1 MSEVCV
7 GIFAKGN
14 FMAQLSTRSTLH
26 RRFCQFV
33 PWIATDDKRE
43 EEICRQSKDIRER
56 ISGQAS
62 RDGLT
67 ILSTPNSGSFDKNTG
82 LRRHL
87 MGGSDV
93 EGQDVDL
100 VFVVK
105 PVTKDQEK
113 IDSLLDRFERY
124 AKATY
129 PQVARNP
136 TKSSICLSFVSTRL
150 SYDLVPMLA
159 TENLDEQILLRAN
172 GEQRRTSVRKHTDFI
187 RRRTNAS
194 NALKGRVLFNE
205 CVRLFK
211 WWREFRQS
219 ESKQLSS
226 VATVVIDLICAKAF
240 DACQVQTTYAE
251 TLAQWFG
258 WAAHVARKRQAITF
272 TDYISPVS
280 HPGGA
285 GWEVLDP
292 VNASNNVVSSWTG
305 WQIEEF
311 TTWLEQARDLMN
323 SAIRYDL
330 GGEDNES
337 LRCLVQLFGSPFK
350 HHCEEEE

>member
-1 MSEVCV
+1 M
-7 GIFAKGN
+7 FAKGN
-14 FMAQLSTRSTLH
+14 FMAQLSTRSTIH
-26 RRFCQFV
+26 RRFCHFV
-33 PWIATDDKRE
+33 PWIATDDDRE
-43 EEICRQSKDIRER
+43 DVIRRQSKEIRER
-56 ISGQAS
+56 ICGQAS

-67 ILSTPNSGSFDKNTG
+67 IKSTPNSGSFAKNTG

-93 EGQDVDL
+93 DGQDVDL

-150 SYDLVPMLA
+150 AYDLVPMLA
-159 TENLDEQILLRAN
+159 TDRPDEQILLRAN
-172 GEQRRTSVRKHTDFI
+172 GEQRRTSVEKHTDFI

-194 NALKGRVLFNE
+194 NELKGRVLFNE

-219 ESKQLSS
+219 DSKHLPD

-251 TLAQWFG
+251 TLAQWFS
-258 WAAHVARKRQAITF
+258 WAAHVARKRQSITF
-272 TDYISPVS
+272 TDYVNPAQPS
-280 HPGGA
+280 GNA
-285 GWEVLDP
+285 GWVILDP

-311 TTWLEQARDLMN
+311 TTWLEQGRDLMT

-330 GGEDNES
+330 DGEDSES
-337 LRCLVQLFGSPFK
+337 LRCLVQLFGTPFK
-350 HHCEEEE
+350 HHCEADE